1 MPECM
6 EMVADDLQLSTD
18 GLAKRWVQPFTVI
31 TDLFRIKDIYGNLV
45 PYTPYKYSVDFINSG
60 FSDLNR
66 DRVVLK
72 SRQIG
77 FSTIMELESL
87 VTAMTFEDVEVSIIS
102 SQYKQS
108 KKIIEA
114 CGNIIKNAAYPLP
127 FHKSNIQKE
136 RIKSDSGV
144 TIVPYSSNPD
154 SIRGD
159 NSIRVYCDEF
169 AFVVNQDETLD
180 AIEPKISRGGQL
192 TMMSTPLRADDTFM
206 QTYNDASAGLIDTK
220 AFFCPMYES
229 VDETQPLTSQDLI
242 PICEDIDINRVEKI
256 RSKSIDRFLQEY
268 MCTPVDEINAYY
280 PYEMILKCVD
290 GSLMNQPQELGNVT
304 MGIDIALV
312 DNETAIVI
320 NSEKS
325 GVNKIVHF
333 QTTRDEYDVQLDIIE
348 ELYNQFKPDK
358 IRSDATGTMGIQV
371 ERQLKDTYGYIVE
384 GVTYSNKIKQNMAM
398 RLKMLMQNTIAG
410 RSPSIYIP
418 EDKDLIAEIHNIKL
432 NVSNSGN
439 ILFSGKSGGYMDD
452 IANAVWLS
460 LPPVTLERMTE
471 PVVSKR
477 VGGAAPV
484 PSRVDETGGFVVN
497 RGTRYKRGRK
507 QW

>member
-1 MPECM
+1 MAEYH
-6 EMVADDLQLSTD
+6 EMVADDLQLTNEE
-18 GLAKRWVQPFTVI
+18 LAERWVKPFNVI
-31 TDLFRIKDIYGNLV
+31 TDLFRVKDIYGNLV
-45 PYTPYKYSVDFINSG
+45 PFTPYQYSVDFINAG
-60 FSDLNR
+60 FQNLNR

-87 VTAMTFEDVEVSIIS
+87 VTGMTFEDVEVSIIS

-169 AFVVNQDETLD
+169 AFVVDQDETLD

-206 QTYNDASAGLIDTK
+206 QTYNDAAAGLIDTK
-220 AFFCPMYES
+220 AFFCPMYAS
-229 VDETQPLTSQDLI
+229 VDETRPLTEQDLV
-242 PICEDIDINRVEKI
+242 PICTDIDINRVEKI
-256 RSKSIDRFLQEY
+256 RAKSIDRFLQEY
-268 MCTPVDEINAYY
+268 MCTPVDEVNAYY

-290 GSLMNQPQELGNVT
+290 GSLMTQPQQLGNVT

-320 NSEKS
+320 NSEID

-333 QTTRDEYDVQLDIIE
+333 QTTRDEYDVQLSIIE
-348 ELYNQFKPDK
+348 QLYNQFRPEK

-384 GVTYSNKIKQNMAM
+384 GVTYTNKNKQNMAM

-410 RSPSIYIP
+410 RTPNIYLP

-432 NVSNSGN
+432 DVSKGGN
-439 ILFSGKSGGYMDD
+439 ILFSGKHGGYMDD

-460 LPPVTLERMTE
+460 LPPFTIEHMDE
-471 PVVSKR
+471 PVVSKKI
-477 VGGAAPV
+477 GGTAPV
-484 PSRVDETGGFVVN
+484 PTSIDTGGFVVHS
-497 RGTRYKRGRK
+497 GVRYKRGRK
-507 QW
+507 RW